1 MEFINIAKQRQSVRS
16 YNNKKVEPE
25 KLEKILEA
33 AHVAPTDRSK
43 PPACSPDRCSE
54 RGRSCEDQQGRWHL
68 RCATGNY
75 RLRRPQQSMGTSLR
89 PEADE

>member
-33 AHVAPTDRSK
+33 AHVA
-43 PPACSPDRCSE
+43 
-54 RGRSCEDQQGRWHL
+54 
-68 RCATGNY
+68 
-75 RLRRPQQSMGTSLR
+75 RPQQTSSLFT
-89 PEADE
+89 